1 MFPPFLYLCFGF
13 LNLLVPALSQGTKTP
28 PPRRPF
34 NYGLPSG
41 YSVERQ
47 LGESPLDQVY
57 INSAIIIAMLDLAY
71 EDSRNLTSPVSYPYP
86 SITLNVTGGDATS
99 QYYRQYATYTLY
111 TALETMKSKNDFTA
125 SNFTM
130 QNKAGTVAVRVVI
143 APASA
148 VWQQLIGGSLSSG
161 LSPRSSSGNL
171 FPAILETRQASRVRN
186 DSAQLDKLTPFYASD
201 WYGPASDSADFF
213 LALATTIAL
222 VSDLS
227 DKDITINHQRL
238 EPYGYNLNATNVP
251 LQSQVDYLTNR
262 GVLNLCAHAYGELSE
277 RLGYGIEPITTFET
291 TLLWTNGTDV
301 IQQHVLRYEG
311 AVKR

>member
-13 LNLLVPALSQGTKTP
+13 LNVLVPARSQDTKTP
-28 PPRRPF
+28 TPRRPF
-34 NYGLPSG
+34 NYEPPKG

-47 LGESPLDQVY
+47 VGKGSLDQVY
-57 INSAIIIAMLDLAY
+57 VYSAILIAMLDLAY
-71 EDSRNLTSPVSYPYP
+71 EDSRNLTSPISYPYP

-99 QYYRQYATYTLY
+99 QYYRQFATYTLY
-111 TALETMKSKNDFTA
+111 TALELMKSNNDFTG

-130 QNKAGTVAVRVVI
+130 QNKAGTIAVRVVI
-143 APASA
+143 APPCAE
-148 VWQQLIGGSLSSG
+148 WQRLIGGSLSSG

-213 LALATTIAL
+213 IALATTIAL

-227 DKDITINHQRL
+227 DKDITINYQRL
-238 EPYGYNLNATNVP
+238 EPYGYHLNATNVP
-251 LQSQVDYLTNR
+251 LQSQVDYFTNR
-262 GVLNLCAHAYGELSE
+262 GVLNLCAYAYRQLSE
-277 RLGYGIEPITTFET
+277 RLGSGIEPITNFET
-291 TLLWTNGTDV
+291 TLLWTNGTDI